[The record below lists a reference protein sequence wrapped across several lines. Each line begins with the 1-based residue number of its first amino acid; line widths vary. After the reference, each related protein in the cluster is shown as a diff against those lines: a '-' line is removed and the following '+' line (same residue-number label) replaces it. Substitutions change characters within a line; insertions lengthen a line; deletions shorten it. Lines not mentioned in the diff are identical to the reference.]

1 MLRGLQREPC
11 SLARRILAAFGVSED
26 TLLSIVAGG
35 FAVVGTVPGAHQRA
49 GCMILDAARAAA
61 DGAGRAHIATDN
73 LLLGAFRFS
82 RVAVAALAASGCT
95 RR

>member
-61 DGAGRAHIATDN
+61 DGAGRAHIATDD